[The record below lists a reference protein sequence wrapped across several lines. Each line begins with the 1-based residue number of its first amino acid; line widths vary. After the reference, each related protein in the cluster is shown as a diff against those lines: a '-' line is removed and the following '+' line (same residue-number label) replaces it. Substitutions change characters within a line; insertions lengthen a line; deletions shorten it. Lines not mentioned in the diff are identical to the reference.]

1 MCIFHPFSGHKLV
14 NRTVWIESI
23 LSTNQANCVT
33 ILESFR
39 NYIKQKIQKFQ
50 ELQDPKP
57 NYVILIKKCVAI
69 PDTYLFIVTRSA
81 VFSYLTESL
90 LEIFT
95 TCMFNMHKKKSFK
108 ILRNNINWP
117 ERKQF
122 WPEFL
127 TLAWILLY
135 KQLKTAWSKFSTKDE
150 SALCSTVAE
159 N

>member
-1 MCIFHPFSGHKLV
+1 MLCKGGVPDIFSKSILILHILEEFDVWFNFSIFSIAQQVLSLKLIFLCIFHPFSGHKLV

-81 VFSYLTESL
+81 IFSYLTESL

-95 TCMFNMHKKKSFK
+95 TCMFNMHKKE
-108 ILRNNINWP
+108 L
-117 ERKQF
+117 
-122 WPEFL
+122 
-127 TLAWILLY
+127 
-135 KQLKTAWSKFSTKDE
+135 
-150 SALCSTVAE
+150 
-159 N
+159 